1 MIPDDNNIARYASPA
16 RINRDTE
23 KPDGTAFRPRQGE
36 EYLSVHCL
44 DMLPG
49 DDISSQIEYLK
60 EDIPLNTKETGKI
73 GIVNVGVMKKLVE
86 AEENRKL
93 TVTHEPVAD
102 PHEPR
107 LNCDYH
113 CGVRGIRYEDEV
125 IADLIAKCVTEC
137 HSALNKK
144 ATDRLYSTL
153 DP

>member
-23 KPDGTAFRPRQGE
+23 KPDGSAFRPKQGE

-49 DDISSQIEYLK
+49 DDVSSQIEYLK

-73 GIVNVGVMKKLVE
+73 GVVNVGAMKKLVE

-93 TVTHEPVAD
+93 TVTHEP
-102 PHEPR
+102 R

-113 CGVRGIRYEDEV
+113 CGVRGIRHEDEV
-125 IADLIAKCVTEC
+125 IADLIAQCVTEC
-137 HSALNKK
+137 HSALDKK
-144 ATDRLYSTL
+144 ATDRLYSRS